1 MSRRLAAAG
10 PGERFDQGMDV
21 LRAGGLFGAE
31 AQGRPGHNASRP
43 RTGDV
48 ILRLLALPESIGLAS
63 SNLSGYSHCGVI
75 RELPEGLFAE
85 DCYPALNGHAGGARR
100 LPLAAWTTRE
110 GPADVLHWL
119 ILRHPAID
127 PDLAA
132 AVLDALVASKPRF
145 ALVLDRE
152 ERLGQGLGAA
162 ANCSA
167 FVRAFLEGSGVDC
180 SPALAARDITTTVL
194 TRFFSLARQG
204 FYAAIPGGAGGD
216 FYALAE
222 AHGLTALAAYP
233 AATLPAGFCELLPRF
248 SPILYGQNQ
257 AVPPAERRLLLL
269 AYAGI
274 APTLRAALACHGLS
288 PEAARAWL
296 KRGNGR
302 GLSTLLGA
310 LPPGRPVD
318 GTRLAIDRL
327 LALADTPDPYLTIP
341 LATHFGLRQP
351 GPAAGAL
358 LAGLLRLMPPLAA
371 LARRLGVK
379 PFHLFDA
386 APRP

>member
-1 MSRRLAAAG
+1 M
-10 PGERFDQGMDV
+10 
-21 LRAGGLFGAE
+21 
-31 AQGRPGHNASRP
+31 
-43 RTGDV
+43 

-63 SNLSGYSHCGVI
+63 SNLSGYSHCGVV
-75 RELPEGLFAE
+75 RALPEGLFVE
-85 DCYPALNGHAGGARR
+85 DCYPALNGHVGGARR

-127 PDLAA
+127 PERAA
-132 AVLDALVASKPRF
+132 PTLDALIASKPRF
-145 ALVLDRE
+145 SLVLDRE
-152 ERLGQGLGAA
+152 ERLGHGLGAA

-167 FVRAFLEGSGVDC
+167 FARAFLEDSGVDC
-180 SPALAARDITTTVL
+180 VPALAARDVTTKVL
-194 TRFFSLARQG
+194 TRFFGLARQG

-222 AHGLTALAAYP
+222 AHGLTALTSYP
-233 AATLPAGFCELLPRF
+233 AATLPPGFCELLPRF
-248 SPILYGQNQ
+248 SPILYGQNP
-257 AVPPAERRLLLL
+257 AVPRAARRLLLL

-274 APTLRAALACHGLS
+274 APALRAALACHGLA
-288 PEAARAWL
+288 PQAALAWL
-296 KRGNGR
+296 EAGNGR
-302 GLSTLLGA
+302 GLSPLVGA

-327 LALADTPDPYLTIP
+327 LALADTPEPYLTIP

-351 GPAAGAL
+351 GPMAGAL
-358 LAGLLRLMPPLAA
+358 LAGLLRLTPPLAA